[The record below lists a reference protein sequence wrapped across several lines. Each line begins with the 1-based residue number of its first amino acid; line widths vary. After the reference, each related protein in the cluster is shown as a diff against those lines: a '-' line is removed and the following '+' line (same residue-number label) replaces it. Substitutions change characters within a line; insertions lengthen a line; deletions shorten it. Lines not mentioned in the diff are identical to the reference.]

1 MAEPITTLAIKNM
14 VCRRCILAVEEVLMA
29 MGIQPIAVTLGEA
42 VLPRTLTEEERALL
56 AARLKALGFE
66 LLDDRRRALIE
77 HVKAAIIEVLWS
89 GDEQLLERIVFSDYL
104 EQKVGVRYSTLS
116 RLFSQ
121 LEGKT
126 IERYII
132 EQKIE
137 RVKELIAYDELSLT
151 EIAYRLGY
159 SSVHYLSSQFKQ
171 VTGMTASQFRS
182 LRKKPRR
189 PLDEI

>member
-1 MAEPITTLAIKNM
+1 MMTLAIKNM

-29 MGIQPIAVTLGEA
+29 MGITPIAVTLGEA
-42 VLPRTLTEEERALL
+42 VLPRTLTEEERARL
-56 AARLKALGFE
+56 AARLEALGFE

-104 EQKVGVRYSTLS
+104 EQNVGVRYSTLS

-171 VTGMTASQFRS
+171 VTGMTASQFRL

>member
-1 MAEPITTLAIKNM
+1 MAEPVTTLAIKNM
-14 VCRRCILAVEEVLMA
+14 VCRRCILAVEEVLTA
-29 MGIQPIAVTLGEA
+29 IGIEPVAVTLGEA
-42 VLPRTLTEEERALL
+42 LLPRTLTAEERSQL
-56 AARLKALGFE
+56 AARLEVLGFE
-66 LLDDRRRALIE
+66 LLDGHRRAIIE

-89 GDEQLLERIVFSDYL
+89 SDEQLLERIVFSDYL

-121 LEGKT
+121 QEGKT

-137 RVKELIAYDELSLT
+137 RVKELIAYDQLSLT

-171 VTGMTASQFRS
+171 ITGMTASQFRS
-182 LRKKPRR
+182 LRVKPRR

>member
-1 MAEPITTLAIKNM
+1 MAEPMMTLAIKNM

-29 MGIQPIAVTLGEA
+29 MGITPIAVTLGEA
-42 VLPRTLTEEERALL
+42 VLPRTLTEEERARL
-56 AARLKALGFE
+56 AARLEALGFE

-104 EQKVGVRYSTLS
+104 EQNVGVRYSTLS

-171 VTGMTASQFRS
+171 VTGMTASQFRL

>member
-1 MAEPITTLAIKNM
+1 MTTLAIKNM
-14 VCRRCILAVEEVLMA
+14 VCRRCIRAVEEVLAA
-29 MGIQPIAVTLGEA
+29 MGINPLAVTLGEA
-42 VLPRTLTEEERALL
+42 VIPRPLTEDEHAQL
-56 AARLKALGFE
+56 AARLEALGFE
-66 LLDDRRRALIE
+66 LLDDRRRTLIE
-77 HVKAAIIEVLWS
+77 HAKAAIIEVLWS

-137 RVKELIAYDELSLT
+137 RVKELIAYGQLSLT